1 MTKQKQATKPN
12 DNFSKI
18 LDEMRN
24 LGIAITKDKRIR
36 VKYKPEQPT
45 SAFNMENFEISLSL
59 APYPDFVKSSPRLFR
74 KIMDGDLAHECGHLI
89 LTKPNWEFFN
99 NWTTK
104 IKRQRGFYRLA
115 HEVCNLI
122 EDKRVNHFIIL
133 RYRFDVG
140 KRLLLANLILKDM
153 IDNTIEPKQIA
164 QSTFTPLGEN
174 LDATAQAQQIQQGQ
188 QEGVYMVAILCNEGL
203 YEAKCTELWNKL
215 SPETTKDCKQALKVM
230 EEVKYKRVKLDII
243 RACQEV
249 YELIAKHLKADYTS
263 KNYVVS
269 RRGGDLKGK
278 ISDKLRE
285 LLEAEDAKETKDEED
300 KKKHLE
306 DLQKGSGAGEG
317 SISGTSKVYV
327 KLDGKL
333 WYGTITEL
341 EQQRYERL
349 EVQTEK
355 DYKIVWREA
364 KLINHGIGFLFK
376 ITVKSGKEVK
386 ATANHNLFKRRF
398 VHSSSSRLFVKTRT
412 DDLKI
417 GDSIAIPSIL
427 PIETNNLK
435 IEDDVI
441 YLSGL
446 WFADGNY
453 GIRCIEYS
461 LNGET
466 DKSIIEKLRQ
476 IGKRKQITVSVKQDN
491 GKGVRIRFF
500 SVKLIDEL
508 KLLGCVYPKQIPNWV
523 FVSSDRQIT
532 IFLEGYTDGDGHEP
546 QNEKHK
552 DTTQI
557 SCFDKTVID
566 DLQTLFLRLGIF
578 SHIAENKG
586 ERLSKKSQ
594 WVLETTRKRYPEITF
609 RQIKNIEPLGYETI
623 YDFSVPKTEKFIA
636 NNILLHNTGEE
647 IPAPEPDFEAYSK
660 LLDECKPEIS
670 ELLNLLKK
678 QLKPKVQREIF
689 QKRGK
694 MMSPIVPRIYTNS
707 FRGTVRNVYL
717 RTTTKF
723 EKEQVAIQFW
733 FDFSGSVNRKDAEK
747 ITTVLN
753 EVFGHFVDDY
763 GFSIGCFGADTQKIK
778 TFFETFQNTRARIG
792 AITVNA
798 GGTEVSVGL
807 EASLKMFNS
816 IRGER
821 RKILVIA
828 SDFEFCDDEK
838 AEELIQQYAKAGIE
852 CIFIGFCDCDKV
864 EQFARNVRNLR
875 VSRTRIS
882 QVSELPLKFLQ
893 VYLGVQLQK

>member
-317 SISGTSKVYV
+317 
-327 KLDGKL
+327 
-333 WYGTITEL
+333 
-341 EQQRYERL
+341 
-349 EVQTEK
+349 
-355 DYKIVWREA
+355 
-364 KLINHGIGFLFK
+364 
-376 ITVKSGKEVK
+376 
-386 ATANHNLFKRRF
+386 
-398 VHSSSSRLFVKTRT
+398 
-412 DDLKI
+412 
-417 GDSIAIPSIL
+417 
-427 PIETNNLK
+427 
-435 IEDDVI
+435 
-441 YLSGL
+441 
-446 WFADGNY
+446 
-453 GIRCIEYS
+453 
-461 LNGET
+461 
-466 DKSIIEKLRQ
+466 
-476 IGKRKQITVSVKQDN
+476 
-491 GKGVRIRFF
+491 
-500 SVKLIDEL
+500 
-508 KLLGCVYPKQIPNWV
+508 
-523 FVSSDRQIT
+523 
-532 IFLEGYTDGDGHEP
+532 
-546 QNEKHK
+546 
-552 DTTQI
+552 
-557 SCFDKTVID
+557 
-566 DLQTLFLRLGIF
+566 
-578 SHIAENKG
+578 
-586 ERLSKKSQ
+586 
-594 WVLETTRKRYPEITF
+594 
-609 RQIKNIEPLGYETI
+609 
-623 YDFSVPKTEKFIA
+623 
-636 NNILLHNTGEE
+636 TGEE